1 MFYWSSPPNWSAS
14 ALAEHLN
21 GVLLHGA
28 AHGLTPDAPSPG
40 HGPKPGAWAMPKGIR
55 WVVLYAPTLSREGAT
70 PTILR
75 GSRKRYVMQ
84 KHKKSLFMQDSPGNS
99 SVPRTSH
106 RFKFK
111 RKWRKTVFRL
121 AFKALEV
128 LLVVLQIIQCFCEMF
143 KK

>member
-1 MFYWSSPPNWSAS
+1 MHSRNILKVFYPT
-14 ALAEHLN
+14 
-21 GVLLHGA
+21 GA
-28 AHGLTPDAPSPG
+28 AHGLTVRCAVAR
-40 HGPKPGAWAMPKGIR
+40 HGPSWELGPCPKELDGLSCMHQLFPG
-55 WVVLYAPTLSREGAT
+55 RE
-70 PTILR
+70 PHQTIFR
-75 GSRKRYVMQ
+75 GSRRSKVMH

>member
-1 MFYWSSPPNWSAS
+1 
-14 ALAEHLN
+14 
-21 GVLLHGA
+21 
-28 AHGLTPDAPSPG
+28 
-40 HGPKPGAWAMPKGIR
+40 
-55 WVVLYAPTLSREGAT
+55 
-70 PTILR
+70 
-75 GSRKRYVMQ
+75 MQ
-84 KHKKSLFMQDSPGNS
+84 KHKKSLFMQDSLGNS

>member
-1 MFYWSSPPNWSAS
+1 MRRRPAW
-14 ALAEHLN
+14 
-21 GVLLHGA
+21 
-28 AHGLTPDAPSPG
+28 
-40 HGPKPGAWAMPKGIR
+40 PKPGAWAMPKGIR
-55 WVVLYAPTLSREGAT
+55 WVALYAPTLSREGAT

-84 KHKKSLFMQDSPGNS
+84 KHKKSLFMQDSLGNS

>member
-1 MFYWSSPPNWSAS
+1 MPYWSSPPNWSTNV
-14 ALAEHLN
+14 LAEHRK
-21 GVLLHGA
+21 GVLPHGGGIRIDRPMRRRLA
-28 AHGLTPDAPSPG
+28 W
-40 HGPKPGAWAMPKGIR
+40 PKQGAWAMRKVR

>member
-1 MFYWSSPPNWSAS
+1 
-14 ALAEHLN
+14 
-21 GVLLHGA
+21 
-28 AHGLTPDAPSPG
+28 
-40 HGPKPGAWAMPKGIR
+40 
-55 WVVLYAPTLSREGAT
+55 
-70 PTILR
+70 
-75 GSRKRYVMQ
+75 MQ

-111 RKWRKTVFRL
+111 RKW
-121 AFKALEV
+121 FKALEV

>member
-1 MFYWSSPPNWSAS
+1 M
-14 ALAEHLN
+14 
-21 GVLLHGA
+21 
-28 AHGLTPDAPSPG
+28 
-40 HGPKPGAWAMPKGIR
+40 R
-55 WVVLYAPTLSREGAT
+55 
-70 PTILR
+70 
-75 GSRKRYVMQ
+75 

-106 RFKFK
+106 RSKFK